1 MSRNDNTGKVFRRKE
16 PETRALTSTRI
27 AADLDAF
34 RKAGGEIEVLG
45 VTRVLTKLEAADV
58 PDAAKAAP
66 MRAAPGG
73 RRRGPG

>member
-1 MSRNDNTGKVFRRKE
+1 MSRNDTGKVFRRKE
-16 PETRALTSTRI
+16 PETRAITSNRI

-45 VTRVLTKLEAADV
+45 VTRVLTKLEPADV
-58 PDAAKAAP
+58 PEAAKAAP

>member
-1 MSRNDNTGKVFRRKE
+1 MSRNDTGKVFRRKE

-34 RKAGGEIEVLG
+34 RQAGGEIEVLG
-45 VTRVLTKLEAADV
+45 VTRVLTRLEAAEV
-58 PDAAKAAP
+58 GEAAKVAP
-66 MRAAPGG
+66 VRAAPGA

>member
-1 MSRNDNTGKVFRRKE
+1 MSRNDTDKVFRRKE
-16 PETRALTSTRI
+16 PETRAITSNRI

-45 VTRVLTKLEAADV
+45 VTRVLTKLEADV
-58 PDAAKAAP
+58 PEAAKAAP

-73 RRRGPG
+73 RRRGAG

>member
-1 MSRNDNTGKVFRRKE
+1 MSRNDTDKVFRRKE
-16 PETRALTSTRI
+16 PETRAITSNRI

-45 VTRVLTKLEAADV
+45 VTRVLTKLETAEV